1 MGAPITEEDIE
12 RVTAALHEV
21 YDPEVGLDIMTMG
34 LIYRLEAGM
43 EKVIIDMTLTTPGCP
58 VSDSLPEEA
67 RQAAARAMDP
77 GGDDRVN
84 LEVVWDPPWSP
95 EMIDDDALAE
105 LGYRRVTD

>member
-1 MGAPITEEDIE
+1 MTTPITDADLE

-21 YDPEVGLDIMTMG
+21 YDPEVGLDIVTMG
-34 LIYRLEAGM
+34 LVYRIEAGM
-43 EKVIIDMTLTTPGCP
+43 EKVLIDMTLTTPGCP

-67 RQAAARAMDP
+67 RQAAARALDP

-84 LEVVWDPPWSP
+84 LEIVWDPPWSP
-95 EMIDDDALAE
+95 ELIDDEALAE

>member
-1 MGAPITEEDIE
+1 MVTPITEADVE
-12 RVTAALHEV
+12 RVSAALHEV

-67 RQAAARAMDP
+67 RQAAARALDP

-84 LEVVWDPPWSP
+84 LDVVWDPPWNP